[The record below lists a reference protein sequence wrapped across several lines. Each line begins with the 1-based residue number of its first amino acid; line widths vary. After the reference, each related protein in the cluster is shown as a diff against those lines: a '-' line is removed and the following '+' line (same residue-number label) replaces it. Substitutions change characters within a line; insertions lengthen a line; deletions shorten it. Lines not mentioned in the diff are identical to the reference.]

1 MVCRCAG
8 TLKKENYMKQIDY
21 IDMAC
26 NKGRP
31 VELRDGRKAYVVGN
45 AENFFHQ
52 LDCNASPLCKY
63 IGFSTSTDTEGRVAI
78 MTWDDSGKF
87 QGSLAHDARD
97 IVGLWDEDTEDTAS
111 TDGVASVGRVGN
123 GPEITEVYKDF
134 GQYESGLG
142 ASIDKLVEETLAL
155 RNTMLKH
162 RIRHVEAE
170 TRCKVISVTEIINGR
185 DDCYTYK
192 FLLSNDAVK
201 TVAIPKTTLVG
212 GVCLK

>member
-1 MVCRCAG
+1 
-8 TLKKENYMKQIDY
+8 MKQIDY

-97 IVGLWDEDTEDTAS
+97 IVGLWDESDEDTS
-111 TDGVASVGRVGN
+111 DVAKAVTADNDLG
-123 GPEITEVYKDF
+123 ITEIHKDF
-134 GQYESGLG
+134 GKYESGLG

-155 RNTMLKH
+155 KNTMLKH

-212 GVCLK
+212 GVWVK

>member
-1 MVCRCAG
+1 MCVG
-8 TLKKENYMKQIDY
+8 SPDTLQKENYMKLIDK

-52 LDCNASPLCKY
+52 LDCNASPICKY
-63 IGFSTSTDTEGRVAI
+63 IGFSTSHNAEGRVAI
-78 MTWDDSGKF
+78 MTWDESGKY

-97 IVGLWDEDTEDTAS
+97 IVGLWDENDEDTS
-111 TDGVASVGRVGN
+111 DVAKAVTADNDLG
-123 GPEITEVYKDF
+123 ITEIHKDF
-134 GQYESGLG
+134 GKYESGLG
-142 ASIDKLVEETLAL
+142 ASIDKLVEEALAL
-155 RNTMLKH
+155 KNTMLKH

-170 TRCKVISVTEIINGR
+170 TRCKVISVIEVISGR

-192 FLLSNDAVK
+192 FVLSNDAVK

-212 GVCLK
+212 GVCLRWKK

>member
-1 MVCRCAG
+1 
-8 TLKKENYMKQIDY
+8 MKQIDY

-45 AENFFHQ
+45 ADNFFHQ
-52 LDCNASPLCKY
+52 LDCNESPLCKY
-63 IGFSTSTDTEGRVAI
+63 VGFSTSTDTEGRVAI
-78 MTWDDSGKF
+78 MTWDELGKF
-87 QGSLAHDARD
+87 QGSLMHDARD
-97 IVGLWDEDTEDTAS
+97 IVGLWDENDEDTS
-111 TDGVASVGRVGN
+111 DVAQTVQADNDSG
-123 GPEITEVYKDF
+123 ITEIHKDF
-134 GQYESGLG
+134 GKYESGLG

-155 RNTMLKH
+155 KNTMLKH

-201 TVAIPKTTLVG
+201 TVVIPKTTLAG
-212 GVCLK
+212 GVWAK

>member
-1 MVCRCAG
+1 
-8 TLKKENYMKQIDY
+8 MKQIDY

-45 AENFFHQ
+45 AENFFDK
-52 LDCNASPLCKY
+52 LNCKTGPLCKY
-63 IGFSTSTDTEGRVAI
+63 IGYSTSNTFPDTAVI
-78 MTWDDSGKF
+78 MSWDDSGKYL
-87 QGSLAHDARD
+87 GKLMHDPYD
-97 IVGLWDEDTEDTAS
+97 IVGLWDENDEDASDVAKTVTA
-111 TDGVASVGRVGN
+111 DNDLG
-123 GPEITEVYKDF
+123 ITEIHKDF
-134 GQYESGLG
+134 GKYESGLG

-155 RNTMLKH
+155 KNTMLKH

-170 TRCKVISVTEIINGR
+170 TRCKVISVTEIINSR

-192 FLLSNDAVK
+192 LLLSNDAVK